1 MREDPVLQQEG
12 GLVVTDLSGGLFSS
26 IPEKNIRVV
35 SAYLQLIVD
44 VSSSGKGKAI
54 KVLDVFMNARVIF
67 ADDYIKSTDIYWKEH
82 LAGSL
87 RESVDDHFYVNL
99 LNALKEIPKR
109 DKSDEAANF
118 YKSLQDIKE
127 FLNNLAHMR
136 YELALVYVKTKYP
149 DATEVTEEIF
159 NAICKDMV
167 DILFQWFSQHCYKG
181 TN

>member
-12 GLVVTDLSGGLFSS
+12 GLGVTDLSGGLFSS

-35 SAYLQLIVD
+35 SAYLQLVID
-44 VSSSGKGKAI
+44 LTSNSKEL
-54 KVLDVFMNARVIF
+54 KVLDVFMNARTIF
-67 ADDYIKSTDIYWKEH
+67 TDDYIKSTDTYWKEH

-87 RESVDDHFYVNL
+87 REPFDRGFEANL
-99 LNALKEIPKR
+99 FNALKHMPKR
-109 DKSDEAANF
+109 EASDEAANF
-118 YKSLQDIKE
+118 YKSVKDIKD

-149 DATEVTEEIF
+149 SATEVTEEIF
-159 NAICKDMV
+159 NAICKEMV